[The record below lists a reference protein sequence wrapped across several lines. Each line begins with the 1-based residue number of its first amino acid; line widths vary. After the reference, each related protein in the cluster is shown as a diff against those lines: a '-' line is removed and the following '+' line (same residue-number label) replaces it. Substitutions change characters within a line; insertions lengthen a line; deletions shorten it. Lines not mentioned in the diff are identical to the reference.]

1 MENESYQQCFIFE
14 PPGGVKNQKKANQAL
29 IGFWI
34 FEPPGGIK
42 NPKKATQALIGRLF
56 DLDVLNQVGLDW
68 QTVCSGR
75 PNQDLQKYE
84 VYWTNFLP
92 TGLTNILTYDPIFF
106 HMLSIYATCDI
117 TVIIVIIGILPE

>member
-14 PPGGVKNQKKANQAL
+14 PPGG
-29 IGFWI
+29 
-34 FEPPGGIK
+34 IK
-42 NPKKATQALIGRLF
+42 NPRKANQALIGRLF

-92 TGLTNILTYDPIFF
+92 TGLTNILPYDSIFSHF
-106 HMLSIYATCDI
+106 EYLCHL
-117 TVIIVIIGILPE
+117 